1 MVITTVFVG
10 TEWVECDTRC
20 LLGQHCVLRD
30 GQKRPERSSGAALC
44 VKRLGRVHTRPPG
57 EALCVRDL
65 GRVHKWYLRPRG
77 AALYVQRLDRVH
89 KRHSRPPGAA
99 LCVERWTEATR
110 AILWG
115 GTMCEE
121 IGQSPHTTSW
131 GGTVCKGFGQ
141 SPQVILAPSWGGIVC
156 TEIGQSPQA
165 TLAASWGGTVC
176 VWREWAECTGDP
188 RGLLGRHLSF
198 WNDT

>member
-1 MVITTVFVG
+1 MKPRMTGVMDLENSPILQPLRRKS
-10 TEWVECDTRC
+10 TRPKRLSLASLFRFMEAIPVC
-20 LLGQHCVLRD
+20 LLLN
-30 GQKRPERSSGAALC
+30 KASLLC
-44 VKRLGRVHTRPPG
+44 GYHYCICGNRMGRVRHT
-57 EALCVRDL
+57 L
-65 GRVHKWYLRPRG
+65 
-77 AALYVQRLDRVH
+77 
-89 KRHSRPPGAA
+89 SPGAA

-121 IGQSPHTTSW
+121 IGQSPHTASW

-165 TLAASWGGTVC
+165 TLAASWGSTV
-176 VWREWAECTGDP
+176 R
-188 RGLLGRHLSF
+188 
-198 WNDT
+198 